1 MLRHRYITCPSI
13 PLGSDKNTYKKHS
26 CDSLFLL
33 YEQHNIS
40 GFKVRVGAILLLP
53 LPLHQLPPQPARLLH
68 VVPIGGRPPSKLV
81 SPVLCV
87 TSTSTCRVLSSL
99 DLDSIFV
106 TILCQISLYLFHF
119 GQGTVTGK
127 RNSSERKLARLAKSG
142 SPTQGSKSQV
152 SWGTWLRLMLLT
164 VKLRYCKCSK

>member
-1 MLRHRYITCPSI
+1 MLTTTTPLMIIRCKYWQRSLLCVSTTNPDHLMQMLRHRYKTWPSI
-13 PLGSDKNTYKKHS
+13 PLCSDKNTHKKHP

-33 YEQHNIS
+33 YEQHNFS

-68 VVPIGGRPPSKLV
+68 VVPVGGRPPSKLV

-119 GQGTVTGK
+119 G
-127 RNSSERKLARLAKSG
+127 
-142 SPTQGSKSQV
+142 
-152 SWGTWLRLMLLT
+152 
-164 VKLRYCKCSK
+164 

>member
-1 MLRHRYITCPSI
+1 MSTTNPDHLMQMLRHRYITCPSI
-13 PLGSDKNTYKKHS
+13 PLGSDKNTHEKHP

-33 YEQHNIS
+33 YEQHNFS

-68 VVPIGGRPPSKLV
+68 VVPVGGRPPSKLV

-87 TSTSTCRVLSSL
+87 TSTSTCRVLSSF

-106 TILCQISLYLFHF
+106 TILCQNLFICSILVRA
-119 GQGTVTGK
+119 QLLGK
-127 RNSSERKLARLAKSG
+127 RISSERKLARLA
-142 SPTQGSKSQV
+142 
-152 SWGTWLRLMLLT
+152 
-164 VKLRYCKCSK
+164 

>member
-1 MLRHRYITCPSI
+1 MLTTTTPADDHPMQILAKILSSVCLLLTLITSCKCYALCRYITCPSI

-33 YEQHNIS
+33 YEQHNFS

-87 TSTSTCRVLSSL
+87 TSTSTCRVLSSF

-106 TILCQISLYLFHF
+106 TILCQNLFICSILVRV
-119 GQGTVTGK
+119 QLLGK
-127 RNSSERKLARLAKSG
+127 GFHPSEIWRG
-142 SPTQGSKSQV
+142 
-152 SWGTWLRLMLLT
+152 
-164 VKLRYCKCSK
+164 